1 MGLAFVA
8 LYVGLHHLIFFARAR
23 NRLELVAFALM
34 CFVIAAYDVASAGLY
49 SSLSAAESVLWLQWK
64 FRATVLFGI
73 FFLRFVLDVTGK
85 RAGRLDYG
93 LWACWIALLAAQLLP
108 FTNEW
113 PGKASSP
120 TVLTLL
126 GSQVTFYESESGLLT
141 NLRDALGLIS
151 VAYVLVSLVK
161 CVRPGKCRKALSI
174 LIGVVCLSAAV
185 ANDVL
190 VDYGVLHSIYLMEWG
205 FMALLFGVVYSVG
218 LPHDQILTGLSR
230 AEAQSLRLA
239 GAVKSTGESVVIT
252 DAAGVIQYVNPAFER
267 MTGYSSAECIGRPA
281 SMLKSGKHAAAF
293 YSDMWSQVRAGKTWH
308 GIFID
313 RKKDGSLFEEDS
325 TVSPIRD
332 QDGTIVSFVAIK
344 RDVTHERFMEKQ
356 VLRSLSMSAIGQF
369 AHRVAHDFNNA
380 LTSIIGYSELIQL
393 DAGARGLAEIEAN
406 AGQIK
411 SSGMEIAKLNADLMA
426 FAHPGK
432 LQIRKVRADRL
443 LKGSEHLI
451 RSSVGSK
458 VAVSIE
464 AEDLAGT
471 VMADQDRIEKAVM
484 ELVLNACEAMK
495 AEGALSIVVR
505 AIAASELPVASRW
518 LGKPEDDPAV
528 SQFVVVAVSDSGPG
542 IPEQDKLRL
551 FDPFFTTRD
560 KGRHAGLGLAHV
572 WKIVNEHD
580 GFVHIES
587 HQGQGTA
594 VKLFFPLV
602 RTSASMPQC

>member
-1 MGLAFVA
+1 M
-8 LYVGLHHLIFFARAR
+8 
-23 NRLELVAFALM
+23 
-34 CFVIAAYDVASAGLY
+34 
-49 SSLSAAESVLWLQWK
+49 
-64 FRATVLFGI
+64 
-73 FFLRFVLDVTGK
+73 
-85 RAGRLDYG
+85 
-93 LWACWIALLAAQLLP
+93 
-108 FTNEW
+108 
-113 PGKASSP
+113 
-120 TVLTLL
+120 
-126 GSQVTFYESESGLLT
+126 
-141 NLRDALGLIS
+141 
-151 VAYVLVSLVK
+151 
-161 CVRPGKCRKALSI
+161 
-174 LIGVVCLSAAV
+174 
-185 ANDVL
+185 
-190 VDYGVLHSIYLMEWG
+190 
-205 FMALLFGVVYSVG
+205 
-218 LPHDQILTGLSR
+218 
-230 AEAQSLRLA
+230 
-239 GAVKSTGESVVIT
+239 
-252 DAAGVIQYVNPAFER
+252 AFE
-267 MTGYSSAECIGRPA
+267 
-281 SMLKSGKHAAAF
+281 
-293 YSDMWSQVRAGKTWH
+293 
-308 GIFID
+308 
-313 RKKDGSLFEEDS
+313 
-325 TVSPIRD
+325 
-332 QDGTIVSFVAIK
+332 
-344 RDVTHERFMEKQ
+344 
-356 VLRSLSMSAIGQF
+356 
-369 AHRVAHDFNNA
+369 
-380 LTSIIGYSELIQL
+380 
-393 DAGARGLAEIEAN
+393 
-406 AGQIK
+406 
-411 SSGMEIAKLNADLMA
+411 
-426 FAHPGK
+426 HPGK